1 MLIRV
6 LPLLLFA
13 AGTMAGVLGCVTSEE
28 AGPGDRARSPQL
40 APTHPDSAALAARH
54 KAQLDSL
61 AKARTD
67 SARTAVAKRSAPR
80 FRTKQDTVRAAMVR
94 KQRTS
99 PRISIPII
107 RPENP
112 QYTVQIGA
120 FTRASNAVRCQK
132 LARTRYPEQ
141 QVINTFVSSAHL
153 YRVSVGRFPDRRSA
167 DGFRRELMRTHPS
180 EYAQCWVNYIAR

>member
-1 MLIRV
+1 MLIRI
-6 LPLLLFA
+6 LPFLLLT

-40 APTHPDSAALAARH
+40 APTHPDTAGLAARH
-54 KAQLDSL
+54 QAFQDSL
-61 AKARTD
+61 AKSRSD
-67 SARTAVAKRSAPR
+67 SVRTAVPKRSAPR

-94 KQRTS
+94 KQRSS
-99 PRISIPII
+99 PRISIPIV

-112 QYTVQIGA
+112 EYTVQIGA

-132 LARTRYPEQ
+132 VARTRYPEQ
-141 QVINTFVSSAHL
+141 QVINSFVSSAHL
-153 YRVSVGRFPDRRSA
+153 YRVSIGRFPDRRTA
-167 DGFRRELMRTHPS
+167 DRFRRELMRTHPS